1 MSNFDFGK
9 KLSEK
14 KMKSRT
20 TPEGTFY
27 RENFSVFF
35 TLCSAASLNRK
46 IYIIS
51 NILKENFIQNKL
63 KTTSLYLK

>member
-20 TPEGTFY
+20 TCEGTFY
-27 RENFSVFF
+27 RANFSVFF

-63 KTTSLYLK
+63 KTTSLSI